1 MRIGL
6 EERVLQPPGVAPRRF
21 FKALFAMATWGNL
34 GLVLSLT
41 ARELAVRHR
50 GSWLGFFWPVLQ
62 PLLLLVVYTF
72 VFSFVFGA
80 TWPGIYDSDLAGYAV
95 IVFTGL
101 VTFNIFAE
109 SVRACPKLILSNRN
123 FVQRVVFPLD
133 LLPVVQ
139 IAAACVHAMVGLG
152 VLVLFLVASGVSIGP
167 TALWLPVVWAVFAF
181 FSLGV
186 CYAVAAI
193 SVFVRDLEPLVGIGM
208 TGLFFA
214 SGIFYPLERLPDEVE
229 VWVRLVPT
237 AAAVDLS
244 RSVLLLGRAPAPE
257 ALLGPA
263 GVSLAVFF
271 LGYAIFLRSR
281 EGFAD
286 AL

>member
-1 MRIGL
+1 M
-6 EERVLQPPGVAPRRF
+6 EERILQPPTIAPRRF
-21 FKALFAMATWGNL
+21 FDALFAVAIWRNL
-34 GLVLSLT
+34 GLIRSLT
-41 ARELAVRHR
+41 SRELAVRYR
-50 GSWLGFFWPVLQ
+50 GSWLGFCWPVLQ
-62 PLLLLVVYTF
+62 PLLLLGVYTF

-80 TWPGIYDSDLAGYAV
+80 SWPGIYDSDLAGYAV

-109 SVRACPKLILSNRN
+109 SVRACPRLILAHRN
-123 FVQRVVFPLD
+123 FVQRVVFPLEV
-133 LLPVVQ
+133 LPVVQ
-139 IAAACVHAMVGLG
+139 IAAACVHASAGLA
-152 VLVLFLVASGVSIGP
+152 VLVLFLLASGVPVGL
-167 TALWLPVVWAVFAF
+167 TALWLPVVWAAFAI

-186 CYAVAAI
+186 CYAVAAV

-229 VWVRLVPT
+229 VWIRLVPT

-244 RSVLLLGRAPAPE
+244 RGVLLLGRAPEPA

-263 GVSLAVFF
+263 GVSLGAFL
-271 LGYAIFLRSR
+271 LGYTIFLRSR
-281 EGFAD
+281 ERFAD

>member
-1 MRIGL
+1 M
-6 EERVLQPPGVAPRRF
+6 EERILQPPGVAPRRLVDV
-21 FKALFAMATWGNL
+21 LFAMAIWRNL
-34 GLVLSLT
+34 GLVRSLT
-41 ARELAVRHR
+41 ARELEVRYR
-50 GSWLGFFWPVLQ
+50 GSWLGFCWPVLQ
-62 PLLLLVVYTF
+62 PLLLLAVYTF

-80 TWPGIYDSDLAGYAV
+80 SWPGIYDSDIAGYAV

-109 SVRACPKLILSNRN
+109 SVRACPKLILAHRN
-123 FVQRVVFPLD
+123 FVQRVVFPLEV
-133 LLPVVQ
+133 LPVVQ
-139 IAAACVHAMVGLG
+139 IAAACVHAAAGLG
-152 VLVLFLVASGVSIGP
+152 VLLVFLVASGVSIGW
-167 TALWLPVVWAVFAF
+167 TALWLPVVWAFFAV

-193 SVFVRDLEPLVGIGM
+193 SVSVRDLEPLVGIGM

-214 SGIFYPLERLPDEVE
+214 SGIFYPLERLPDDVE
-229 VWVRLVPT
+229 AWIRLVPT
-237 AAAVDLS
+237 AAAVDVS
-244 RSVLLLGRAPAPE
+244 RSVLLLGVAPSPE
-257 ALLGPA
+257 ALLGPGA
-263 GVSLAVFF
+263 VSFVVFL